1 MDNDCFYYSVHTAGG
16 FHTGFFD
23 AAAYDKTF
31 AVTGGS
37 AELRTRILEAAA
49 ERFDRE
55 KINYEICCSSDGIF
69 ALLCTERKIL
79 IADGETGLRA
89 ENGIDLNDLYN
100 GLYPRELM
108 RIYTCEKKK
117 KADRCSRFLQAA
129 ESLKSELVR
138 LDSQS
143 IDYAKIVAFTL
154 RLWKKNGGAM
164 KGNIGR
170 ETKRF
175 VSCITPDGVELNMKA
190 FDSCD
195 RISVVVDRTGAVST
209 RIVDRIRR
217 YALGSGY
224 DVTSFVCSLD
234 GKTVEHIIIPELRFG
249 VFSSEHY
256 HRLLPKKERKIFAS
270 RFHTQESEKVKNRLG
285 FTFKAYRSLMNEA
298 FESMIGACEEEEK
311 INYLFRGI
319 SDTKEAV
326 DEIAVQLC
334 D

>member
-1 MDNDCFYYSVHTAGG
+1 MDNDCFYYGVHTAGG
-16 FHTGFFD
+16 LCTGFFD
-23 AAAYDKTF
+23 AACDKTI

-37 AELRTRILEAAA
+37 AELRTRILEAVADGL
-49 ERFDRE
+49 ERGKTE
-55 KINYEICCSSDGIF
+55 CEIFRSSDGIF
-69 ALLCTERKIL
+69 ALLCPESKTL
-79 IADGETGLRA
+79 VADGEEWQGA
-89 ENGIDLNDLYN
+89 EKTVDLDELY
-100 GLYPRELM
+100 GGVYPRELM
-108 RIYTCEKKK
+108 RIYTCEKQK
-117 KADRCSRFLQAA
+117 KADRCSRFLRAA

-143 IDYAKIVAFTL
+143 VDYGKIVAFTL
-154 RLWKKNGGAM
+154 RLWKKNDGEM
-164 KGNIGR
+164 KGYIGR

-195 RISVVVDRTGAVST
+195 KVSVVVDRTGAVST

-256 HRLLPKKERKIFAS
+256 HRLLPKKGRKIFAS
-270 RFHTQESEKVKNRLG
+270 RFHTQESERVKNRLG

-319 SDTKEAV
+319 SDTKKAV
-326 DEIAVQLC
+326 DAINIRLC
-334 D
+334 E